1 MKGYMIEFQDIS
13 KSFGSTKAL
22 THVSFSVPSGQI
34 TAFIGPNGAGK
45 TTSMRIMTQTL
56 EAGSGTYLFQDRK
69 VSSGLPESRK
79 IEFRRKIGYLSEN
92 NPLYSDFLT
101 GEYLLMTAR
110 IRGLTGTRAQSAI
123 NRVRELCQLRDV
135 MHKPV
140 YSLSKG
146 FRQRLGVAQ
155 ALIHDPEV
163 LILDEPTSGLDPN
176 QSTDFLKMLVQ
187 LQGKTILLS
196 THILHSIPEYSQKL
210 IFLNEGRLGFEGSP
224 REFRTRYAP
233 EHSMEQAFR
242 AWTEASS

>member
-1 MKGYMIEFQDIS
+1 MIEFQDIS

-22 THVSFSVPSGQI
+22 ANVSFSVPAGQI

-56 EAGSGTYLFQDRK
+56 EAGSGTYLFQGQE
-69 VSSGLPESRK
+69 VSPGLPEKSNMA
-79 IEFRRKIGYLSEN
+79 IRRKIGYLSEN

-110 IRGLTGTRAQSAI
+110 MRGLTGERTQSAI
-123 NRVRELCQLRDV
+123 DRVRDLCQLRDV

-140 YSLSKG
+140 FSLSKG

-155 ALIHDPEV
+155 ALIHDPDV

-176 QSTDFLKMLVQ
+176 QSTDFLKMLQ
-187 LQGKTILLS
+187 CLQGTTILLS

-210 IFLNEGRLGFEGSP
+210 IFLDDGKLGFQGDP
-224 REFRTRYAP
+224 QQFRSHFSSNHT
-233 EHSMEQAFR
+233 MDQAFR
-242 AWTEASS
+242 AWTEA